1 MTAFLW
7 TVVILMAGALLA
19 EILAF
24 IGMAL
29 VAMRA
34 ARRSAEAA
42 KELKEKLEPT
52 VQMAKELQQ
61 SLLSRMETV
70 QREGQEIAALVA
82 TRSQAIQAAF
92 EDTSRRAERIRLR
105 LTEGV
110 ETVDGQPARRG
121 IYRQIAEPVHTASQV
136 MRGIKIALWILR
148 KVA

>member
-29 VAMRA
+29 VALRA
-34 ARRSAEAA
+34 ARRSVEVVE
-42 KELKEKLEPT
+42 ELKQKLEPT
-52 VQMAKELQQ
+52 VQLAKELQE
-61 SLLSRMETV
+61 SILSRVETI
-70 QREGQEIAALVA
+70 QREGREIAALVA
-82 TRSQAIQAAF
+82 SRSQTIQAAI

-110 ETVDGQPARRG
+110 ETVAGQPARRG